1 MRKTRQPARQ
11 LTVLAEAVKAR
22 ERCLGQA
29 GDVPSAG
36 IRIGRRLDL

>member
-11 LTVLAEAVKAR
+11 LTMQAEAVIAR

-29 GDVPSAG
+29 GNVSSAG